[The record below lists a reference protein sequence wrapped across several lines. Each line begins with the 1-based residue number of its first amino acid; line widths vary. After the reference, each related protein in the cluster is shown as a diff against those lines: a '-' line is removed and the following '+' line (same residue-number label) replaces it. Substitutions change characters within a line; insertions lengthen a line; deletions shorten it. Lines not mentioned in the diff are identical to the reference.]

1 MKWIVSLLAFACI
14 ASNAFGVLGET
25 EDDLARRYG
34 KQTKTGSSS
43 LPGVTIRGYTYG
55 SYTVIV
61 GMLNGRAAY
70 EMYSK
75 KDGTKIT
82 PNDVAVLMNAN
93 ASGHTW
99 AVDTGVTGGTG
110 KWVLDD
116 GTAFAEFDKNSS
128 MQLTVMTKE
137 ASDLS
142 VKKPAGKK

>member
-1 MKWIVSLLAFACI
+1 MKWIVPLFVFACI
-14 ASNAFGVLGET
+14 TANAFGVLGET
-25 EDDLARRYG
+25 EDDLAKRYG

-43 LPGVTIRGYTYG
+43 LPGVSIRGYTYG

-61 GMLNGRAAY
+61 GVLNGRAAY
-70 EMYSK
+70 EMYAK
-75 KDGTKIT
+75 RDGTKIT
-82 PNDVAVLMNAN
+82 PNDVAALMNAN
-93 ASGHTW
+93 ANGHMW
-99 AVDTGVTGGTG
+99 AVDTGGTGGAG

-116 GTAFAEFDKNSS
+116 GSAFAEFDKSSS

>member
-1 MKWIVSLLAFACI
+1 MKWIVPLFVFACI
-14 ASNAFGVLGET
+14 ASNALGVLGET
-25 EDDLARRYG
+25 EEDLAKRYG

-43 LPGVTIRGYTYG
+43 LPGVSIRGYTYG

-70 EMYSK
+70 EMYAK
-75 KDGTKIT
+75 KDGTKIS
-82 PNDVAVLMNAN
+82 PNDVAALMNAN
-93 ASGHTW
+93 AGGHTW
-99 AVDTGVTGGTG
+99 AVDTGVTGGAG

-116 GTAFAEFDKNSS
+116 GTAFAEFDKSSS